1 MKTENTSMRLKQ
13 IMTDRH
19 LKQVDI
25 LEKCKPFCEKY
36 GISMNKSDISQYVS
50 GKNEPGSKKLTIL
63 GLALGVTETWLM
75 GYDVPMNRD
84 DSFLVPNELLSPSR
98 VKALRIKNGLSQEE
112 LASKVNIPVSL
123 YSEYENGASNI
134 EESILVNIFE
144 ALNEVPD
151 GFAMENGKIGIRL
164 VGGNIHSQREN
175 LKISI
180 KQLSKETGI
189 PVDVLESFEEE
200 TLYPSQ
206 QDLEIIAVILKTSA
220 DALLGVPGF
229 ILPDERTTIFTID
242 SKTDKYERNLL
253 EEFRKLNEVGKKV
266 AIERIHELSE
276 VPKYTD
282 NNEYLDWEP
291 KQTNMSGTFLK
302 NSEN

>member
-13 IMTDRH
+13 IMADKH

-25 LEKCKPFCEKY
+25 LEKCKPFCKKY
-36 GISMNKSDISQYVS
+36 GINMNKSDISQYVS

-63 GLALGVTETWLM
+63 GLALGVTEAWLM
-75 GYDVPMNRD
+75 GYDVPMNRE
-84 DSFLVPNELLSPSR
+84 DSCLVPNELLSPSK

-112 LASKVNIPVSL
+112 LAAKVNIPVSL
-123 YSEYENGASNI
+123 YSEYENGNSDI
-134 EESILVNIFE
+134 DESILVNIFE

-151 GFAMENGKIGIRL
+151 GFAMENGGLGIRL

-175 LKISI
+175 LKITM
-180 KQLSKETGI
+180 KQLSVETGI

-220 DALLGVPGF
+220 DALLGAPGC
-229 ILPDERTTIFTID
+229 ILPDKRTTIFTIA

-253 EEFRKLNEVGKKV
+253 EEFRKLNKVGKKV
-266 AIERIHELSE
+266 AIERVQELSE

-282 NNEYLDWEP
+282 NGEYTEQRL
-291 KQTNMSGTFLK
+291 KQTPLRSVQK
-302 NSEN
+302 SEEYK